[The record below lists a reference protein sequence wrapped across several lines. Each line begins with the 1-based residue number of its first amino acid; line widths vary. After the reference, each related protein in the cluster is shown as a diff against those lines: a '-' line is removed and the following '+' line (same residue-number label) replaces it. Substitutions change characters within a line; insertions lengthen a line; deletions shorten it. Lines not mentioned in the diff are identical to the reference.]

1 MENNENKNNH
11 PEQPEVNNQTKEN
24 TEANKRMAQ
33 TGLKGAATAAGA
45 YLGGQVGAQIGSKAA
60 DAINNS
66 KIGNAVTDAAAQVGN
81 AANKMSPTG
90 ATNQKLT
97 NAAANSGLLDLAD
110 KGIDV
115 AAGGTSGGKE
125 IGSNPNAT
133 PSQGNQL
140 SNANKPSTPTDNKSP
155 NGQQQDS
162 AHKKTP
168 QQRANK
174 NGGTPD
180 ISIQKNPSK
189 DKQSRL
195 ASNHSKH
202 ADGSNDDTLDSE
214 DKSNPLK
221 KKKSFPDSKK
231 NSDKQETEEEENS
244 KKDAKQFGNIMKMLG
259 TFVTGMFGALG
270 AVGMFII
277 THIVLISIILIIAAV
292 VILIST
298 IITLLVSFFQYGKE
312 QDGTVCYVT
321 PSCNKV
327 VIKSEEGDKTYS
339 LDEYIAGAIVNY
351 YEHDTYALPGTD
363 VSQKLL
369 QTFSVIIHSD
379 IAAYSDYD
387 IQTETCTVS
396 EESQFTNI
404 YIPTESQ
411 NNADDNSSNEED
423 NNNDDINDNSTDSS
437 DSEQNEENSVEY
449 QKQAY
454 YNQAKIAANTVLNE
468 VVDVYTQRI
477 SIFYDGYANILNT
490 SSSINSDYK
499 SIIRDYIK
507 YSPDYED
514 VISNS
519 VNNLDNSEKSDDN
532 DGEMIGIY
540 PVCDFNKSS
549 TGTGPITYSSEICS
563 TVHVNNGTNAG
574 DYTIDEFIEGVVYNE
589 ARAWTDSLDTL
600 KAHAVAA
607 RTYLVNRGKVEN
619 GTCYMTVGSNT
630 MGFTK
635 STNAAIHQ
643 AVTETSG
650 EYLMVNGQIS
660 KKAEWD
666 ALCIKNPDTTGS
678 TYTICQNNQQIPKA
692 WFSKV
697 KLFGTISWYN
707 KHSHGRGMS
716 QYGAYYLATV
726 QGKSYKDIINYYYD
740 ADVGTVITESKKD
753 YVMPINSFSYINGE
767 ITGYCDGSS
776 NVHTGIDFVAIK
788 GTPVYAA
795 HSGIV
800 DDLYDTNY
808 QCGKSCKKGQ
818 KEGLGVKIKN
828 SDGTYSLYM
837 HFSARE
843 NLVRGQ
849 KIEAGQKLGEV
860 GNTGS
865 ARGKN
870 GGYHLHYQMQTQNN
884 GTRTILNPRDYLPLD
899 EKGYGVCYKP

>member
-1 MENNENKNNH
+1 MEDKEH
-11 PEQPEVNNQTKEN
+11 PNNQDEQTEKERQEQEN
-24 TEANKRMAQ
+24 IASNKRMAQ
-33 TGLKGAATAAGA
+33 TGLKGVATAAGA
-45 YLGGQVGAQIGSKAA
+45 YFGGATGAKIGSKAA
-60 DAINNS
+60 DAINNTPV
-66 KIGNAVTDAAAQVGN
+66 GDTLTDAAGKVGN
-81 AANKMSPTG
+81 EANKMSPTG

-97 NAAANSGLLDLAD
+97 NAVANSGLLDLAD

-140 SNANKPSTPTDNKSP
+140 SNANKPSTPADNKSL
-155 NGQQQDS
+155 NGHQQDIN
-162 AHKKTP
+162 HKINP

-195 ASNHSKH
+195 SSNHSKH
-202 ADGSNDDTLDSE
+202 ADGSNDDALDSD

-231 NSDKQETEEEENS
+231 NSDKQEAEEENF

-298 IITLLVSFFQYGKE
+298 IITLLVSFFQYGKD

-363 VSQKLL
+363 VNQKLL

-404 YIPTESQ
+404 YIPTKSQ
-411 NNADDNSSNEED
+411 NNDDENSSNEED
-423 NNNDDINDNSTDSS
+423 NNNADVNDNSTDSS
-437 DSEQNEENSVEY
+437 DSEQNEENSVEH
-449 QKQAY
+449 QKQVY

-514 VISNS
+514 VISSS
-519 VNNLDNSEKSDDN
+519 VNNIDNSEKSDDN

-540 PVCDFNKSS
+540 PVCDFDKSS
-549 TGTGPITYSSEICS
+549 TGTGPISYSSDICS
-563 TVHVNNGTNAG
+563 TVHINNGTNAG

-619 GTCYMTVGSNT
+619 GTCYMTVGGNT

-635 STNAAIHQ
+635 STNTAIHQ

-650 EYLMVNGQIS
+650 EYIMVNGQIS
-660 KKAEWD
+660 KQAEWD
-666 ALCIKNPDTTGS
+666 ALCITNPDTTGS
-678 TYTICQNNQQIPKA
+678 TYTICQKNQQIPKE

-726 QGKSYKDIINYYYD
+726 QGKSYKDIINYYYG
-740 ADVGTVITESKKD
+740 ADIGTVITQSKEGF
-753 YVMPINSFSYINGE
+753 VMPINTFNKITGE
-767 ITGYCDGSS
+767 TTGYCGSGKP
-776 NVHTGIDFVAIK
+776 HTGIDFAAPT
-788 GTPVYAA
+788 GTPIYAA
-795 HSGIV
+795 HDGVIVKTYDNGTNCYGSCNSTQAVGIGFRI
-800 DDLYDTNY
+800 DN
-808 QCGKSCKKGQ
+808 Q
-818 KEGLGVKIKN
+818 
-828 SDGTYSLYM
+828 DGTISMYM
-837 HFSARE
+837 HMSKRE
-843 NLVRGQ
+843 NLSRGTSV
-849 KIEAGQKLGEV
+849 KAGQLLGYV

-865 ARGKN
+865 STGP
-870 GGYHLHYQMQTQNN
+870 HLHYGMSNSTN
-884 GTRTILNPRDYLPLD
+884 GAVLNPRSYLPLD
-899 EKGYGVCYKP
+899 EKGFGKCYNYR